1 MLDTTHAAAL
11 RRRILEAVD
20 AEVDR
25 ADDIHGD
32 RSISHLGPD
41 ERFLALA
48 ALTEEVGEL
57 ARALIDTADAP
68 AEVGGAL
75 VEAVQVAASA
85 VALTYNLAAPNER
98 HSPGLFA
105 ALFDLPP
112 NLSSTPFGKSE
123 SVFLEE
129 DADPRRW
136 TATAKTMASRLT
148 GDERLSESFYRMA
161 VPAVVGLVPTLPT
174 WGSELLLTRS
184 QALQVIGLIAIET
197 LISEGDR

>member
-1 MLDTTHAAAL
+1 MSDTTHAAAL

-25 ADDIHGD
+25 ADRIHGD
-32 RSISHLGPD
+32 HSISHPGPD

-57 ARALIDTADAP
+57 AQALIDTRDDGD
-68 AEVGGAL
+68 EVGQAL
-75 VEAVQVAASA
+75 VEAVQ
-85 VALTYNLAAPNER
+85 
-98 HSPGLFA
+98 
-105 ALFDLPP
+105 
-112 NLSSTPFGKSE
+112 
-123 SVFLEE
+123 
-129 DADPRRW
+129 
-136 TATAKTMASRLT
+136 ASRLT

-161 VPAVVGLVPTLPT
+161 VLAVVGLVPTLPT